1 MKTLT
6 DRLIAPDMA
15 RIDAQNARRHVL
27 ALTLSKLADGLL
39 DPKLVLS
46 WLAGAIGVPAVF
58 IGMLVPIREAGA
70 LLPQLV
76 IGARLRAK
84 RQRRWVWIAGS
95 AVQGLAAFG
104 IAAAAVMTG
113 GIVAGLMI
121 CGLLAVLSVARAAC
135 STSHKDILGKTVVK
149 TRRGAVTGLAGS
161 VSAAGVAV
169 FAVLMLAGVL
179 TSQAALVGAVALA
192 GLAWLLAALTLIGLR
207 EEDSTPQTGSST
219 AAYRT
224 ILGRNANL
232 RRFILVRGLLVSSA
246 LAPSYLVL
254 LSVREGGTL
263 AALGAL
269 VLASSVAGFVSS
281 YIWGRLSDRDSRLV
295 LALCGG
301 LAGVAI
307 LAAIAAQILGVAQVP
322 GVIPAALLVLMLAYH
337 GVRQARSIYLVD
349 MSAAEDRA
357 QNTAIANTAIGV
369 ILLLAGL
376 FGGALSFIGPL
387 GALGGFAA
395 MSLAGGVSALTLQRP
410 AG

>member
-15 RIDAQNARRHVL
+15 RIDAQNARHHVL

-76 IGARLRAK
+76 IGARLRAM

-224 ILGRNANL
+224 ILGRNTNL

-254 LSVREGGTL
+254 LSVNEGGTL

-301 LAGVAI
+301 LAGVAM
-307 LAAIAAQILGVAQVP
+307 LAAIAAKILGVAQVP

>member
-15 RIDAQNARRHVL
+15 RIDAQNARHHVL

-76 IGARLRAK
+76 IGARLRAM

-113 GIVAGLMI
+113 GIIAGLMI

-224 ILGRNANL
+224 ILGRNTNL

-254 LSVREGGTL
+254 LSVNEGGTL

-301 LAGVAI
+301 LAGVAM
-307 LAAIAAQILGVAQVP
+307 LAAIAAKILGVAQVP

-395 MSLAGGVSALTLQRP
+395 MALAGGVSALTLQRP

>member
-15 RIDAQNARRHVL
+15 RIDAQNARHHVL

-76 IGARLRAK
+76 IGARLRAM

-113 GIVAGLMI
+113 GIIAGLMI

-224 ILGRNANL
+224 ILGRNTNL

-254 LSVREGGTL
+254 LSVNEGGTL

-295 LALCGG
+295 LALCGR
-301 LAGVAI
+301 LAGVAM
-307 LAAIAAQILGVAQVP
+307 LAAIAAKILGVAQVP

-395 MSLAGGVSALTLQRP
+395 MALAGGVSALTLQRP